1 MHVQVDFGYDVTRP
15 ILSGLSFDVPAGRAS
30 TARSAHRHPPS
41 SAEAVVL
48 VLAPGW
54 AGITFVVVF
63 LHNVVVFLHNVVATD
78 CRSASLTAQRS
89 DQTVALVGGTG
100 SGKSTILRL
109 LYRFYDAHQG
119 RVLVDSQDVR
129 TIDMRSLRQLLGERA
144 PMDQ

>member
-1 MHVQVDFGYDVTRP
+1 LCSR
-15 ILSGLSFDVPAGRAS
+15 PAG
-30 TARSAHRHPPS
+30 
-41 SAEAVVL
+41 L
-48 VLAPGW
+48 
-54 AGITFVVVF
+54 AGITFAVVF
-63 LHNVVVFLHNVVATD
+63 VHNVVVFLHNVVATD

-89 DQTVALVGGTG
+89 DQTVALVGGSG

>member
-1 MHVQVDFGYDVTRP
+1 MTS
-15 ILSGLSFDVPAGRAS
+15 LGLSSAASPSMCPPAERARHISTRQARLRRWCLCSRPAG
-30 TARSAHRHPPS
+30 
-41 SAEAVVL
+41 L
-48 VLAPGW
+48 

-89 DQTVALVGGTG
+89 DQTVALVGGSG